1 MQTGKTLVVVTH
13 HVHEIP
19 PEVSHMVLLK
29 DGDVFKVG
37 AKAELLN
44 DETISELF
52 GVPLKVVET
61 EGYFQVLPA

>member
-1 MQTGKTLVVVTH
+1 MQQGKRLVVVTH

-19 PEVSHMVLLK
+19 PEVSHVLMMK
-29 DGDVFKVG
+29 DGEVFKAG
-37 AKAELLN
+37 AKSDLLN

-52 GVPLKVVET
+52 DVPLKVVET